1 MKTKTQD
8 SLKVAFAGGGSFAL
22 PIFKALTENYS
33 DLTLL
38 TKRDKP
44 KGRGGKVTISPIKQM
59 AQKNNVPIFEP
70 KNKLEMEE
78 IVARIKPDIVIV
90 ASLGI
95 IITQVTLD
103 MPKYGFLNVHFSLLP
118 LHRGS
123 CPVQATILA
132 GDKKAGITIQKMAAE
147 VDAGDVVSQ
156 FAINLDG
163 RETTAS
169 LGSGL
174 SSLAAKKII
183 DVIKSYTTGTITPQ
197 RQDHSQA
204 TFTKMIQKT
213 DGAIDWSESAEN
225 IERKVRAYTPWPG
238 TYTYWNKKLLKV
250 IEANATNE
258 KSDEKPGTF
267 VDLGN
272 KEYGVQTGNGVLVLK
287 KVQLEGKK
295 PLVTSDFIIG
305 NNSIIGNILV

>member
-123 CPVQATILA
+123 CPVQDTILA

>member
-8 SLKVAFAGGGSFAL
+8 SLKIAFAGGGPFAL
-22 PIFKALTENYS
+22 PIFKALTENYG

-78 IVARIKPDIVIV
+78 MVAKIKPNIVIV

-95 IITQVTLD
+95 IITQETLD

-156 FAINLDG
+156 FAINLGG
-163 RETTAS
+163 RETTMS
-169 LGSGL
+169 LGKEL
-174 SSLAAKKII
+174 SNLAAEKVI
-183 DVIKSYTTGTITPQ
+183 DVIGSYTSGTITPQ